1 MAFGL
6 LGSKMGLGAGG
17 LIGKLLDRKSDK
29 KPGAGAV
36 AGAGARLMARDP
48 VVPQHNPLAL

>member
-29 KPGAGAV
+29 KPGAGA
-36 AGAGARLMARDP
+36 RLMARDP

>member
-29 KPGAGAV
+29 KPPV

>member
-6 LGSKMGLGAGG
+6 LGPKMGMGAGG
-17 LIGKLLDRKSDK
+17 LVGKLLDRKSDK
-29 KPGAGAV
+29 KPGAV

-48 VVPQHNPLAL
+48 VIPQHNPLAL